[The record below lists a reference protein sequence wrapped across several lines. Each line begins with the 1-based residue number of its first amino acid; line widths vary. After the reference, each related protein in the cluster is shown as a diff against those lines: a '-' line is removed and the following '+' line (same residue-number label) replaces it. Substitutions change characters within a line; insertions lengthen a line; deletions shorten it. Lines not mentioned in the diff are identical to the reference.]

1 MRNLIFLLVFGVAS
15 TRFTAG
21 AQLSVHYDPTIQST
35 GNIDY
40 FKPKGD
46 LFVGDCIPFFHDGKY
61 YLYWLLDSAHHKA
74 LGGLGGHQWA
84 LSVSSD
90 LKTWKQY
97 PVVLG
102 IDEPW
107 EKSICTGS
115 VAYHAGKFYAFYAT
129 RLIDSAGKVNEQ
141 LSYAVSDDGIHF
153 IKQHPNPFYTSA
165 PGYSKR
171 NFRDPKVVI
180 DPDGTFHLFV
190 ASGET
195 NAPTVDNGALV
206 HLVSRDLKQ
215 WTVKS
220 PLIYG
225 QSDVPEC
232 PDYFFWNGWYYLVYG
247 QASNT
252 FYLKSRH
259 PYGPWEY
266 PRYQALNED
275 WVNVAKTAAF
285 TGGRR
290 ILAGWIPSR
299 RDMQDDQGEVFGG
312 NIVLRE
318 LGLEKDGTLNT
329 FWPKEAALSTG
340 QEVSLS
346 PQKDTLTRQLSPDSY
361 TISSPGGLGA
371 FFFAHIPVDCQIEFQ
386 ASVTGQIDDFGCYL
400 RSDERGEHAYALR
413 FSPQNEEVTLA
424 GSPIRAVEG
433 LGGKVRVQVLMK
445 GDIIDVC
452 IGGRRCIVNRLYA
465 QKGSILGFFARHGT
479 VTFSQIKVCPFA
491 IQPMYS
497 IGHSQVVYDC
507 QCIYNQPIKTRH
519 PFST

>member
-1 MRNLIFLLVFGVAS
+1 MRKLLFLLTITVAA
-15 TRFTAG
+15 TTAK

-40 FKPKGD
+40 FKPKGN
-46 LFVGDCIPFFHDGKY
+46 LFVGDCIPFYHDGKY

-90 LKTWKQY
+90 LRTWKQY

-102 IDEPW
+102 IDEAW

-129 RLIDSAGKVNEQ
+129 RLIDSSGKVNEQ

-153 IKQHPNPFYTSA
+153 VKQKPNPFYTSA

-190 ASGET
+190 ASDED
-195 NAPTVDNGALV
+195 NAPTVDRGALV
-206 HLVSRDLKQ
+206 HLTSKDLKH
-215 WTVKS
+215 WEVRP

-225 QSDVPEC
+225 QTDVPEC
-232 PDYFFWNGWYYLVYG
+232 PDYFLWKGWYYIVYG
-247 QASNT
+247 RAGNT

-275 WVNVAKTAAF
+275 WVNVAKTAEF
-285 TGGRR
+285 NGGRR
-290 ILAGWIPSR
+290 IEAGWIPSR
-299 RDMQDDQGEVFGG
+299 RDEKDDNGEVFGG

-318 LGLEKDGTLNT
+318 LTQEQDGTLNT
-329 FWPKEAALSTG
+329 SFPAEAAEPAGTPIQLDPVTD
-340 QEVSLS
+340 SLTTKRS
-346 PQKDTLTRQLSPDSY
+346 ANAYMIRT
-361 TISSPGGLGA
+361 PGGLGA
-371 FFFAHIPVDCQIEFQ
+371 FFLSGVPTDVTISFDVEPKGPVE
-386 ASVTGQIDDFGCYL
+386 AFGCFL
-400 RSDERGEHAYALR
+400 RGDEKGRDAYRLVFTPEDEDVALAE
-413 FSPQNEEVTLA
+413 SH
-424 GSPIRAVEG
+424 IKAVEG
-433 LGGKVRVQVLMK
+433 LDKKMHISIVAK

-452 IGGRRCIVNRLYA
+452 IAGKRCIVNRLYEK
-465 QKGSILGFFARHGT
+465 KGTVLGFFAKHGT
-479 VTFSQIKVCPFA
+479 VAYSNIK
-491 IQPMYS
+491 INS
-497 IGHSQVVYDC
+497 L
-507 QCIYNQPIKTRH
+507 N
-519 PFST
+519 

>member
-1 MRNLIFLLVFGVAS
+1 MRKLLFFLILAAAA
-15 TRFTAG
+15 RTAK
-21 AQLSVHYDPTIQST
+21 AQLSVRYDPTIQST

-40 FKPKGD
+40 FKPKGN

-102 IDEPW
+102 IDEAW

-141 LSYAVSDDGIHF
+141 LSYAISDDGIHF
-153 IKQHPNPFYTSA
+153 VKQKPNPFYTSA

-190 ASGET
+190 ASDED
-195 NAPTVDNGALV
+195 NAPTADNGALV
-206 HLVSRDLKQ
+206 HLTSKDLKH
-215 WTVKS
+215 WAVAA

-225 QSDVPEC
+225 QADVPEC
-232 PDYFFWNGWYYLVYG
+232 PDYFLWNGWYYIIYG
-247 QASNT
+247 RGGNT

-275 WVNVAKTAAF
+275 WVNVAKTAEF
-285 TGGRR
+285 NGGRR
-290 ILAGWIPSR
+290 IEAGWIPSR
-299 RDMQDDQGEVFGG
+299 RDMLDKNGEVFGG

-318 LGLEKDGTLNT
+318 LTQESDGTLST
-329 FWPKEAALSTG
+329 SFPAEARESAGTPIQLTAISD
-340 QEVSLS
+340 SLTTKQS
-346 PQKDTLTRQLSPDSY
+346 ADAY
-361 TISSPGGLGA
+361 TISSEGGLGA
-371 FFFAHIPVDCQIEFQ
+371 FFFKDVPLDATLSFDVETKG
-386 ASVTGQIDDFGCYL
+386 AVEEFGCFL
-400 RSDERGEHAYALR
+400 RSDDKGRDAYRLVFTPEDEDVALAE
-413 FSPQNEEVTLA
+413 SH
-424 GSPIRAVEG
+424 IKAVEG
-433 LGGKVRVQVLMK
+433 LNKKMHIQVVIK

-452 IGGRRCIVNRLYA
+452 IAGKRTIVNRLYEK
-465 QKGSILGFFARHGT
+465 KGTVLVFFAKHGK
-479 VTFSQIKVCPFA
+479 VAFSNIKL
-491 IQPMYS
+491 S
-497 IGHSQVVYDC
+497 
-507 QCIYNQPIKTRH
+507 NLN
-519 PFST
+519 

>member
-1 MRNLIFLLVFGVAS
+1 MRKLLFLLIIIVAAV
-15 TRFTAG
+15 TAK

-40 FKPKGD
+40 FKPKGN
-46 LFVGDCIPFFHDGKY
+46 LFVGDCIPFYHDGKY

-90 LKTWKQY
+90 LRTWKQY

-102 IDEPW
+102 IDEAW

-129 RLIDSAGKVNEQ
+129 RLIDSSGKVNEQ
-141 LSYAVSDDGIHF
+141 LSYAISRDGIHF
-153 IKQHPNPFYTSA
+153 VKQKPNPFYTSA

-190 ASGET
+190 ASDED
-195 NAPTVDNGALV
+195 NAPTVDRGALV
-206 HLVSRDLKQ
+206 HLTSKDLKH
-215 WTVKS
+215 WEVGK

-225 QSDVPEC
+225 QTDVPEC
-232 PDYFFWNGWYYLVYG
+232 PDYFLWKGWYYIVYG
-247 QASNT
+247 RAGNT

-275 WVNVAKTAAF
+275 WVNVAKTAEF
-285 TGGRR
+285 KNGRR
-290 ILAGWIPSR
+290 IEAGWIPSR
-299 RDMQDDQGEVFGG
+299 RDEKDDNGEVFGG

-318 LGLEKDGTLNT
+318 LTQESDGTLNT
-329 FWPKEAALSTG
+329 SWPAETAESAGKPLQPTATKD
-340 QEVSLS
+340 SLTTK
-346 PQKDTLTRQLSPDSY
+346 QAPDAY
-361 TISSPGGLGA
+361 TIRSQDGLGA
-371 FFFAHIPVDCQIEFQ
+371 FFFSDIPTDAAISFDVE
-386 ASVTGQIDDFGCYL
+386 ARGGVEDFGCFL
-400 RSDERGEHAYALR
+400 RGQEKGRNAYRLVITPQDEDV
-413 FSPQNEEVTLA
+413 SLA
-424 GSPIRAVEG
+424 ESHIKAVEG
-433 LGGKVRVQVLMK
+433 LNKKFHVQILMK

-452 IGGRRCIVNRLYA
+452 IAGKRCIVNRLYEEN
-465 QKGSILGFFARHGT
+465 GTVLGFFAKHGT
-479 VTFSQIKVCPFA
+479 VS
-491 IQPMYS
+491 YS
-497 IGHSQVVYDC
+497 NIRIGGL
-507 QCIYNQPIKTRH
+507 N
-519 PFST
+519 